1 MKHRPSV
8 IHIARS
14 AVLAAASLSLLTATS
29 HADENNFAYAYGTEI
44 LPKGHGEIYQWAT
57 YRTGKADGSY
67 QALDLQTEFEH
78 GFTERLQGS
87 LYLNAIQH
95 DISGVT
101 GLADRSQFRFNGV
114 QGSLK
119 YSLSS
124 PYIDPVGAAIYVEPG
139 YRLYSRKSGKREDI
153 YFFET
158 KLLLQ
163 KNAMEGALVWVANLT
178 AELEREHDVAGG
190 EWETELEL
198 QFSGGFSYR
207 IAPRWFV
214 GAETLFT
221 SAFEGAHLDEL
232 GEYAVFAGP
241 NVHYASTRWWATLA
255 VMPQLFGWP
264 EDSGTRNLVNFE
276 KVEVR
281 LKVGINF

>member
-1 MKHRPSV
+1 MQSTASRL
-8 IHIARS
+8 RS
-14 AVLAAASLSLLTATS
+14 IRAVALALLPFLATAA
-29 HADENNFAYAYGTEI
+29 HADENNFGYAYGTEVM
-44 LPKGHGEIYQWAT
+44 PKGHSEVYQWVT
-57 YRTGKADGSY
+57 YRSGKADGSY
-67 QALDLQTEFEH
+67 EALDLQTEFER
-78 GFTERLQGS
+78 GLTDRLQGS
-87 LYLNAIQH
+87 FYVNAIQH
-95 DISGVT
+95 HISGVT
-101 GLADRSQFRFNGV
+101 GFDDRSRFRFNGL

-119 YSLSS
+119 YSLAS
-124 PYIDPVGAAIYVEPG
+124 PYTDAVGLALYVEPG
-139 YRLYSRKSGKREDI
+139 YNRYSRKSGEREDI

-178 AELEREHDVAGG
+178 AELEREHAIEED

-207 IAPRWFV
+207 FAPGWFV

-221 SAFEGAHLDEL
+221 SAFERAHPDEL

-241 NVHYASTRWWATLA
+241 NIHYASGRWWATLA

-264 EDSGTRNLVNFE
+264 ENSGSRNLDNFE

-281 LKVGINF
+281 LKVGIDF